1 MSRGAVK
8 KPGGGRDRTK
18 LIKPASFVSHKT
30 GRLTHRQPI
39 YIYEGE
45 DPRVAKTRRD
55 AEKRAARK
63 AQEKENATRDQADSG
78 SRSRD

>member
-1 MSRGAVK
+1 MRGAVK

-18 LIKPASFVSHKT
+18 LIKPASFVNRKT

-45 DPRVAKTRRD
+45 DPRVAKARRD
-55 AEKRAARK
+55 AEKRAKRK
-63 AQEKENATRDQADSG
+63 AEEKANAAVGQTDSG
-78 SRSRD
+78 SGSRD